1 MSAWAA
7 FPLQLP
13 LLQMQMACGLGC
25 ALMNLSL
32 YEVIS
37 LAVLSAVMQHVT
49 EVLVGTFFPD
59 LLPVLRACIGGHGM

>member
-1 MSAWAA
+1 
-7 FPLQLP
+7 
-13 LLQMQMACGLGC
+13 MQMACGLGC